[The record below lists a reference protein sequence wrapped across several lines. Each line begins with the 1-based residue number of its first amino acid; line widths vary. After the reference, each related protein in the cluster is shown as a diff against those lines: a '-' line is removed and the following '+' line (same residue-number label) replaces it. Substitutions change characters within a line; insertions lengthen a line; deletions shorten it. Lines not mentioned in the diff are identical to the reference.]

1 MAKKQINKSKN
12 RLEKGITLIA
22 LVITII
28 VLLILAGVALTM
40 LSGENGILKNVT
52 RAKIHNIYS
61 QAEEQAKLAHMA
73 LKAEVLT
80 AQTEKV
86 NYRAEDDAGK
96 LANIVRKELGTS
108 NGWEVLPKDEEAKSD
123 IIIMIYNNSL
133 LSKNIIEDGKPKQD
147 GNVYF
152 TISLKNN
159 DVVMDIDVIDE
170 RTKLITGEYSA
181 GDEVSFDGE
190 SFFVLKDSKA
200 GEEVTLLTKYCLN
213 KEGTEQKNL
222 EQTPSGI
229 CRKFSRTKYWSSA
242 SPTYP
247 CDVQTEDM
255 IRRASLDGNVTT
267 GVSNAVLTA
276 INYGKIKGAKLGRL
290 MTNDEAN
297 SFRKGTD
304 KIKSIL
310 YGTWTGEDAPV
321 DGYLRYWLGGVSALS
336 YVYVVAGDNLALK
349 GGHYNGTTDGPF
361 GVRPVLIIN

>member
-1 MAKKQINKSKN
+1 MAKKQINKSKSK
-12 RLEKGITLIA
+12 LEKGITLIA

-28 VLLILAGVALTM
+28 VLLILASVSLTM
-40 LSGENGILKNVT
+40 LVGENGILKSVT
-52 RAKIHNIYS
+52 RSKIHNIYN
-61 QAEEQAKLAHMA
+61 QAKEQAKLAHMA

-86 NYRAEDDAGK
+86 NYKAEDNAGK
-96 LANIVRKELGTS
+96 LANIVRKELETS

-123 IIIMIYNNSL
+123 LIIMTYSNSI
-133 LSKNIIEDGKPKQD
+133 LSKNIIEEGKPAQDGKI
-147 GNVYF
+147 YF
-152 TISLKNN
+152 TITLKDN
-159 DVVMDIDVIDE
+159 DVLMNIDVADE

-181 GDEVSFDGE
+181 GDEVTFGGE
-190 SFFVLKDSKA
+190 SFFVLEDSKA
-200 GEEVTLLTKYCLN
+200 GEEVMLLTKYCLN

-222 EQTPSGI
+222 EQTSSGV

-242 SPTYP
+242 SPSYP

-255 IRRASLDGNVTT
+255 IRRANLDGNVTT

-297 SFRKGTD
+297 SLRKGTD

-321 DGYLRYWLGGVSALS
+321 DGYLRFWLGGVSALS

-361 GVRPVLIIN
+361 AVRPVLIID